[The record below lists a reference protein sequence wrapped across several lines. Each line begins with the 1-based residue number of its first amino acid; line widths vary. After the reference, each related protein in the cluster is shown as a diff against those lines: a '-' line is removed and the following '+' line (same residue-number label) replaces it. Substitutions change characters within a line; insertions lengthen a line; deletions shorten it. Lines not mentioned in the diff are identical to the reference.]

1 MKNAVVTGAAGGIGE
16 AVVRRLAQDGC
27 RVWACYY
34 RSKEKALRLYAG
46 LSCVEPVFLDVRDFP
61 VVEETLRSIENTSGG
76 IDILVNNAG
85 IAQQKLFTDL
95 TDEDWREMTDTD
107 LGGVFACCRAA
118 LPGMIRRKWGRI
130 INISSMWGQSG
141 GSCEVHYSAAKA
153 GVIGLTKALAKETA
167 LSGVTVNCVSPGAVD
182 TAMMAPFSEEDRKA
196 LCEEIPMGR
205 LGTPQEVAAAVA
217 FLASPDASYITAQVL
232 GVNGG
237 IV

>member
-61 VVEETLRSIENTSGG
+61 AVEDTLRSIENTSGG

>member
-61 VVEETLRSIENTSGG
+61 AVEETLRSIENTSGG

>member
-61 VVEETLRSIENTSGG
+61 AVEEALRSIENTSGG

>member
-27 RVWACYY
+27 QVWACYY

-61 VVEETLRSIENTSGG
+61 AVEETLRSIENTSGG

>member
-61 VVEETLRSIENTSGG
+61 AVEETIRSIENTSGG

>member
-46 LSCVEPVFLDVRDFP
+46 LSCVEPVFLDVRVFP
-61 VVEETLRSIENTSGG
+61 AVEETLRSIENTSGG

>member
-61 VVEETLRSIENTSGG
+61 AVEETLRSIENTSGG

-196 LCEEIPMGR
+196 LCEDIPMGR

>member
-16 AVVRRLAQDGC
+16 AIVRRLAQDGC

-61 VVEETLRSIENTSGG
+61 AVEENLRSIENTSGG

>member
-61 VVEETLRSIENTSGG
+61 AVEDTLRSIENTSGG

-196 LCEEIPMGR
+196 LCEEIHMGR

>member
-61 VVEETLRSIENTSGG
+61 AVEETLRSIENTSGG

-107 LGGVFACCRAA
+107 LGGVFTCCRAA

>member
-61 VVEETLRSIENTSGG
+61 AVEETLRSIENTSGG

-107 LGGVFACCRAA
+107 LGGVFACCRTA